1 MKLRLEGS
9 YDEINEKL
17 KNINLYQIID
27 IKNEVENQLYINYK
41 ESCFELFNNLIDSRV
56 NEGDLFITGREVNND
71 EVIVHFSSYDK
82 PYSSLLIKKVEDM
95 KDIESE
101 ESLLLNYETL
111 HLSPIFKNNKSI
123 INRRQTRL

>member
-111 HLSPIFKNNKSI
+111 HLSPIFKNYK
-123 INRRQTRL
+123 L